1 MKTMKKIATWI
12 LVFSFMVS
20 CLSMVAYAADG
31 KIMFTDPQAK
41 AGETVEIK
49 GVVERTSGN
58 MGKIEII
65 MTYDSAMLKFKS
77 GDGVTE
83 TEAGKITYSADVA
96 RETGRRKEFV
106 MKFDAL
112 KAGTTKLKIASA
124 TVKDVS
130 GNTKNYTK
138 GSSAV
143 TIAEGATIPTTA
155 PDTTPTVPSTGTGA
169 TVDVNGKTYTI
180 SNAIPQNEIPKG
192 YVASTLEYDLVNYNV
207 VKSETSGLVLAY
219 MIGADNSGDFFM
231 YVEEDAT
238 FAPYEE
244 VVVSDAIT
252 IALLTDVSGIELPE
266 EYTQTTVV
274 LNGQD
279 FPAWQNS
286 ENPDFCILYA
296 INSKGET
303 SLYQFDSSEGTYQ
316 RFAAPEVVVEEENDS
331 FIGKLSELLKNHLD
345 YVILGTGLGFLLFVL
360 IIVILSVKL
369 YNRNAELDEIYDEY
383 GIDDEEETEDD
394 VVLKLDEDGDDD
406 GEYNYDDEDDEEDDN
421 KPFIGF
427 AVADEFDEEEA
438 EVTEAEAQTENTE
451 EDSEVELFVQE
462 GLKEIFPEIEET
474 SLDEVV
480 QEKNPMKPAEPTDDE
495 EVSIGKVLK
504 QASEKEDK
512 EEFYDDD
519 DTFENFSLDFIDL
532 DEE

>member
-1 MKTMKKIATWI
+1 MKTMKKLATWI

-41 AGETVEIK
+41 SGETVEIK

-65 MTYDSAMLKFKS
+65 MTYDATMLKFKS
-77 GDGVTE
+77 GNGVTE
-83 TEAGKITYSADVA
+83 TEAGKITYSADVS

-112 KAGTTKLKIASA
+112 KAGTTKLEIASA

-143 TIAEGATIPTTA
+143 TIAEGATIPTTS
-155 PDTTPTVPSTGTGA
+155 PETTPTVPTTGTGA

-219 MIGADNSGDFFM
+219 MIGEDNSGDFFM

-244 VVVSDAIT
+244 IVVSDAVT
-252 IALLTDVSGIELPE
+252 IALLTDVSDIVLPE
-266 EYTQTTVV
+266 DYTETTVV

-296 INSKGET
+296 INNKGEA
-303 SLYQFDSSEGTYQ
+303 SLYQFDSAEGTYQ
-316 RFAAPEVVVEEENDS
+316 RFAAPEVVIEEENDS

-383 GIDDEEETEDD
+383 GIDDEEETKDD
-394 VVLKLDEDGDDD
+394 VVLKLD
-406 GEYNYDDEDDEEDDN
+406 DDEDDDDEYHYDTDDEDEEDDE
-421 KPFIGF
+421 PVIGF
-427 AVADEFDEEEA
+427 DLPEELDEEES
-438 EVTEAEAQTENTE
+438 EVATE
-451 EDSEVELFVQE
+451 EEHVEETKEDAQAAMFVQE
-462 GLKEIFPEIEET
+462 GLKEIFPEIQEA
-474 SLDEVV
+474 SLDEAV
-480 QEKNPMKPAEPTDDE
+480 QEKSPIKSEEQADDE

-504 QASEKEDK
+504 QATGKEDK

-519 DTFENFSLDFIDL
+519 DLFENFSLDFIDL